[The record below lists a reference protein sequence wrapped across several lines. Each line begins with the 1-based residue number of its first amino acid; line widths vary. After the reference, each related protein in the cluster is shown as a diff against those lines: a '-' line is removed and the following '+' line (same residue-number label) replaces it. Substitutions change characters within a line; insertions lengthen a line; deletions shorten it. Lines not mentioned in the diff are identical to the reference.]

1 MQGAEAE
8 FEPSPVKH
16 QKTPSNCWSHQI
28 GGYLFKMSK
37 YEINSSKFAQIL
49 KNFIKFH
56 LKFLYTGCRSKN
68 LHPSHKMTQI
78 TRKLSNI
85 TIYIYMCYFRGMH
98 ANSASAPCKPFANF
112 DRISTTWK
120 PFTNF
125 DRIDKICMIYIT
137 ISNYMSHFKGTNSA
151 SAPCKPFANF
161 DNIRT
166 L

>member
-1 MQGAEAE
+1 MIC
-8 FEPSPVKH
+8 FE
-16 QKTPSNCWSHQI
+16 
-28 GGYLFKMSK
+28 
-37 YEINSSKFAQIL
+37 
-49 KNFIKFH
+49 KNFIKTCQILEVFGAKKLRQIVGHIKLADIFSKWVNMKSIAANLHKFH

-161 DNIRT
+161 GNIRT